1 MIELSARLLDRDWWQ
16 TLRMGIPAGF
26 LIAAIPWSLPTTRGQ
41 EFWVILLLTWL
52 IALGGF
58 AHVVAGSG
66 EAWLLM
72 LDGRI
77 TAFQA
82 VFDIIV
88 PTLLG
93 NVLGAR
99 ACSRCWPMRR
109 CAASCDSPMERW
121 RRRTIP

>member
-1 MIELSARLLDRDWWQ
+1 VIGGKPAHGHSGGLSDRGNSLVIAHHAR
-16 TLRMGIPAGF
+16 TGI
-26 LIAAIPWSLPTTRGQ
+26 
-41 EFWVILLLTWL
+41 WVILLLTWL